1 MPDLAVDLGFS
12 SEEVQSTVE
21 QDERICYRF
30 KGGEEAGLRRLR
42 EYIFDNGTFSE
53 YKITRNELMG
63 TDTSSKL
70 SPWIANGSLS
80 IRKVYWEVKKFEK
93 ELQLSLK

>member
-1 MPDLAVDLGFS
+1 
-12 SEEVQSTVE
+12 
-21 QDERICYRF
+21 
-30 KGGEEAGLRRLR
+30 
-42 EYIFDNGTFSE
+42 
-53 YKITRNELMG
+53 MG

-93 ELQLSLK
+93 ELL